1 MGHARISGNVV
12 RLHSAKPVG
21 PVHAALATATGDA
34 TIRVLYLTDDD
45 PPTWVDVSGAR
56 RDPVESSD
64 GRSSTTVEL
73 DGAVMAAVEH
83 AAETAPERIESAC
96 EALAADIEQEQRIAC
111 LFAQVRVLEGAEQ
124 RLRDVFDAVELVV
137 AAMDLD
143 ACMTYVNPFT
153 ERLSGWTRDELVGQN
168 WFEMFRSG
176 RESFLDRVRAG
187 EFPPR
192 DESTIIVKN
201 DERRQIDWYNVAL
214 RDEDGRVEGVLGIGR
229 DKTDEVRTQRSL
241 EAAHRRMHDVL
252 ETVELVATQLDLDG
266 SITYA
271 NEYLVRL
278 SGWTRDELIGRRWL
292 EVFDTGHDFME
303 QVRRQDF
310 PAHDKSS
317 ILLRSG
323 ERRDIE
329 WANVGLYDDH
339 GRLNGLVGIG
349 RDVTDQ
355 LRVEQELRELASEH
369 GALERVATEVA
380 RGLDEDAVFRLV
392 AEQAGRLVAADGC
405 TLVRVEP
412 GGHVRILS
420 NSSEVA
426 ADRVAAEG
434 MLVPIDSG
442 PAMAAAFMTGRPER
456 SDQAPDEPGRPN
468 PIGDDINPIRSAVAA
483 PITVTGETWGALVA
497 WRVSDEPLSPDT
509 ERRLGAFASL
519 AGTAIANADARTA
532 LAASRKRIVTS
543 ADQARRRL
551 ERNLHDG
558 AQQRFVSLSLALR
571 LTMSLLESDPARAAE
586 HLQGAQRELTQGL
599 EELRELAR
607 GIHPAILTERGL
619 RAAVDSLV
627 LRAQVPVDV
636 DRHAGGPAPAR
647 GRGRR
652 LLRRLRVDRQRDP
665 LRRGGRATVAVILAG
680 GVVAVEVNDDGK
692 GGARPALGSGLSG
705 LADRVEAIGG
715 RLEIASPPGA
725 GTRIRA
731 VLPCDFPAGAERPCS

>member
-1 MGHARISGNVV
+1 MGHARTSENVV
-12 RLHSAKPVG
+12 RLHPAEPVC
-21 PVHAALATATGDA
+21 PVHAALGAATGDT
-34 TIRVLYLTDDD
+34 TIRVLYRIDDD
-45 PPTWVDVSGAR
+45 PPSWVDSAGVR
-56 RDPVESSD
+56 RDPMEPSEARD
-64 GRSSTTVEL
+64 ATTIEL
-73 DGAVMAAVEH
+73 DDAVIAAVEH
-83 AAETAPERIESAC
+83 GAETSPAAIQSAC
-96 EALAADIEQEQRIAC
+96 EGLAADIERERQIAGLC
-111 LFAQVRVLEGAEQ
+111 AQVRLLEGAEQ
-124 RLRDVFDAVELVV
+124 RLREVFEAVELVV

-143 ACMTYVNPFT
+143 ARITYVNPFT
-153 ERLSGWTRDELVGQN
+153 ERLSGWTRDELLGQN

-201 DERRQIDWYNVAL
+201 DERRQVDWYNVAL
-214 RDEDGRVEGVLGIGR
+214 RDEEGRVQGVLGIGR
-229 DKTDEVRTQRSL
+229 DTTDEVRTQRSL
-241 EAAHRRMHDVL
+241 EAARRRMHDVL
-252 ETVELVATQLDLDG
+252 ETVELVAGQIDLDG
-266 SITYA
+266 RLTYV

-278 SGWTRDELIGRRWL
+278 SGWTRDELIGRGWL
-292 EVFDTGHDFME
+292 EVFQTGGEAFLE
-303 QVRRQDF
+303 AVRQGDF
-310 PAHDKSS
+310 PTHDKSS

-339 GRLNGLVGIG
+339 GRLDGVVGIG
-349 RDVTDQ
+349 RDMTDQ
-355 LRVEQELRELASEH
+355 LRVERELRELAAEH

-380 RGLDEDAVFRLV
+380 RGLDEDVVFRLV
-392 AEQAGRLVAADGC
+392 AEQAGGLVGADGC
-405 TLVRVEP
+405 TLVRLEP
-412 GGHVRILS
+412 GEQVMILS
-420 NSSEVA
+420 NSSEVS

-434 MLVPIDSG
+434 MLLPIDAG
-442 PAMAAAFMTGRPER
+442 PAMAAAFRTGRPTR

-468 PIGDDINPIRSAVAA
+468 PIGDDVNPIRSAVAA
-483 PITVTGETWGALVA
+483 PITVTGEMWGALVA
-497 WRVSDEPLSPDT
+497 WRVTEEPLSPDT

-532 LAASRKRIVTS
+532 LAASRKRIVTA

-571 LTMSLLESDPARAAE
+571 LTLSLFESDPARAAE
-586 HLQGAQRELTQGL
+586 HLQGAQRELAQGL

-636 DRHAGGPAPAR
+636 VDMPE
-647 GRGRR
+647 GRLQPEVEAAAYYVVSESLANVTRYA
-652 LLRRLRVDRQRDP
+652 DAD
-665 LRRGGRATVAVILAG
+665 RATVAVIRAG
-680 GVVAVEVNDDGK
+680 GLVAVEVSDDGK
-692 GGARPALGSGLSG
+692 GGAEPAPGSGLRG

-731 VLPCDFPAGAERPCS
+731 VLPCEVEPR